1 MKKVFLAGCDE
12 YDRATLRKKIET
24 GLADIG
30 MAPDDFKNA
39 RVALKPNLLNASP
52 VEKAVVTHP
61 EFFRAVVD
69 TVKSYGGAP
78 VLVESP
84 AFQSLEKVV
93 SKTGYDAIIRDERI
107 PVWNNRDTVVAHNPS
122 ARKYRRFEIAAPL
135 ADADIIIN
143 LPKFKTHEITYIT
156 AAVKNLFGVIPGLNK
171 SQWHVRAKTKSEFSE
186 FLLDLYG
193 AIVSEFSASKK
204 IVHIADAVIGMEGA
218 GPGAS
223 GTPRRIGAIVA
234 GVDAIAVDFVLA
246 AIVGIDSAKVTTIT
260 SGAARGLGAASFDD
274 IDICGGRISDFS
286 IKGFQ
291 PPKTGI
297 ADVVKN
303 WSLERDIM
311 KNLLVERPF
320 PVEGTCTLCY
330 QCKKICPVGA
340 IGMADA
346 PRRVPLYDYSK
357 CIRCYCCMEICPEAA
372 IRLKRGKLQWLIDRA

>member
-39 RVALKPNLLNASP
+39 RVALKPNLLNVSP

-223 GTPRRIGAIVA
+223 AARRMALSLRVSTRSLSISFLRPLWGLIPRR
-234 GVDAIAVDFVLA
+234 
-246 AIVGIDSAKVTTIT
+246 
-260 SGAARGLGAASFDD
+260 
-274 IDICGGRISDFS
+274 
-286 IKGFQ
+286 
-291 PPKTGI
+291 
-297 ADVVKN
+297 
-303 WSLERDIM
+303 
-311 KNLLVERPF
+311 
-320 PVEGTCTLCY
+320 
-330 QCKKICPVGA
+330 
-340 IGMADA
+340 
-346 PRRVPLYDYSK
+346 
-357 CIRCYCCMEICPEAA
+357 
-372 IRLKRGKLQWLIDRA
+372 